1 MVNISQT
8 FVVYHGCRN
17 GYLDGTRKIVPKN
30 RKCIRPNH
38 YPFWK
43 KPINVRNTVETRA
56 QISSKPKATRDY
68 VKRYICYLNVFSKEY
83 FSSDE
88 NLTSDNESNT
98 EASGEESIAGN
109 ASNTEQNLSSEDKT
123 IHPNTSTTGEDLIID
138 ENTVHEHEH
147 PLSCSCTQT
156 HSTSEIQN
164 PGNKNDT
171 QNPDNKNETNNQA
184 LPLTI

>member
-8 FVVYHGCRN
+8 FVSYHDCGN
-17 GYLDGTRKIVPKN
+17 GYLDGTRKIVSKN
-30 RKCIRPNH
+30 RKCIRTTH

-43 KPINVRNTVETRA
+43 KPIDVRNRVETRA
-56 QISSKPKATRDY
+56 QIQLKPKATKDY
-68 VKRYICYLNVFSKEY
+68 VKRYMHYLNVFSKEY

-88 NLTSDNESNT
+88 NLTSDDESNT
-98 EASGEESIAGN
+98 ETSDEESIAGN
-109 ASNTEQNLSSEDKT
+109 ASNTEQNLSSEDET
-123 IHPNTSTTGEDLIID
+123 INPNTSTTGEDLIID

-156 HSTSEIQN
+156 HSISDIQN
-164 PGNKNDT
+164 PDNKNDT

-184 LPLTI
+184 LPFAM

>member
-8 FVVYHGCRN
+8 FVVYHGCGN

-30 RKCIRPNH
+30 RKCIRPTY

-43 KPINVRNTVETRA
+43 KPIDVRNRVETRA
-56 QISSKPKATRDY
+56 QIKLKPKATRDY
-68 VKRYICYLNVFSKEY
+68 VERYMHYLNVFSKEY

-88 NLTSDNESNT
+88 NLTSDDESNT
-98 EASGEESIAGN
+98 ETSDEESIAGN
-109 ASNTEQNLSSEDKT
+109 ASNTEQNLSSEDET
-123 IHPNTSTTGEDLIID
+123 INPNTSTTGEDLIID

-147 PLSCSCTQT
+147 PLSCSCAQT
-156 HSTSEIQN
+156 HLISDIQN
-164 PGNKNDT
+164 PDNKNDT

-184 LPLTI
+184 LSFTI